1 MYVGWLVNDTGP
13 HIIIMIIIIFIY
25 ACIWQNWIDAFAR
38 PVTKRK
44 KKIQINKNY
53 TKNQRTKKV
62 NDIVKHI
69 LYNTAHGVDLQ
80 TERERCVHTALQ
92 TERFVSDFE
101 MQIGNT
107 IIVNR
112 INGNT
117 DCSRT
122 KPGNKKKRDKE
133 NYNPVSFT
141 GYHQIVV

>member
-1 MYVGWLVNDTGP
+1 MTLGHT
-13 HIIIMIIIIFIY
+13 IIIIIIVFIY
-25 ACIWQNWIDAFAR
+25 ACIWQNCTDAFAR

-80 TERERCVHTALQ
+80 TEKEIERCVHTALQ

-107 IIVNR
+107 IVNR

-122 KPGNKKKRDKE
+122 KPGNKKRETKKITIRCLSQATIK
-133 NYNPVSFT
+133 
-141 GYHQIVV
+141 